1 MTTEQVANR
10 FFELSKEGKFDVI
23 LYELYSN
30 DCVSFEPD
38 HGVEEGLTNAN
49 GLVAI
54 RLKGQKFNESIE
66 AMHVGYTGEP
76 IIGGTHF
83 SLAMGMDVTMKG
95 RGREKMDEICVYEVK
110 DGKIVKE
117 QFFY

>member
-23 LYELYSN
+23 LNELYSN
-30 DCVSFEPD
+30 DCVSIEPD

-49 GLVAI
+49 GLEAI

-66 AMHVGYTGEP
+66 AMHGGNTGEP

-83 SLAMGMDVTMKG
+83 SLTMGMDVTMKG
-95 RGREKMDEICVYEVK
+95 RDREKMDEICVYEVK
-110 DGKIVKE
+110 KGKIVKE

>member
-23 LYELYSN
+23 LNELYSN
-30 DCVSFEPD
+30 DCVSIEPD

-49 GLVAI
+49 GLDEI
-54 RLKGQKFNESIE
+54 KLKGQKFNESIE
-66 AMHVGYTGEP
+66 AMHGGYTGEP

-83 SLAMGMDVTMKG
+83 SLTMGMDVTMKG
-95 RGREKMDEICVYEVK
+95 RDREKMDEICVYEVK
-110 DGKIVKE
+110 EGKIVKE

>member
-23 LYELYSN
+23 LNELYSN
-30 DCVSFEPD
+30 DCVSIEPD

-49 GLVAI
+49 GLDEI
-54 RLKGQKFNESIE
+54 KLKGQKFNESIE
-66 AMHVGYTGEP
+66 AMHGGYTGEP

-83 SLAMGMDVTMKG
+83 SLTMGMDVTMKG
-95 RGREKMDEICVYEVK
+95 RDREKMDEIYVYEVK
-110 DGKIVKE
+110 KGKIVKE